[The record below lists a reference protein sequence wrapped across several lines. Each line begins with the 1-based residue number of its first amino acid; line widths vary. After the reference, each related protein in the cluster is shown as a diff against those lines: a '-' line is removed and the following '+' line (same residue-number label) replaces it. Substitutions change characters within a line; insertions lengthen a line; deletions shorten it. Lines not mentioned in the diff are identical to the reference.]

1 MTEAGCYFWVAIG
14 LISLGVILLIFSI
27 VPVRAII
34 LQLPVGAVRSR
45 WQILSGLI
53 LVFIAGYVLYALLHR
68 QDSFVS
74 MAGLVVPGIFF
85 GGAIFVFL
93 VCSLSLTTTHD
104 LRQMYVLEQ
113 ESITD
118 CLMGMYNRRYLE
130 RRLVEEV
137 QRAKRYELP
146 FSVFLLD
153 IDHFKKVND
162 TYGHQVGDSVL
173 KKLGSVI
180 VDSVRE
186 MDVVIRYGGEE
197 ILVILPNTEEV
208 NAIELAERLRQKVED
223 TIMVEPEPEQG
234 RRAIYITVSIGVTG
248 YRLTGG
254 CDTDRKMLERA
265 DKALYQAKNHGRDR
279 VESCSTDDNNLA

>member
-1 MTEAGCYFWVAIG
+1 MTNAGCYLWVAIG
-14 LISLGVILLIFSI
+14 LIGLGVILLILSI

-34 LQLPVGAVRSR
+34 RQLPAGAVRSR
-45 WQILSGLI
+45 WRILSGLI
-53 LVFIAGYVLYALLHR
+53 FIFIVGYALYALLLR
-68 QDSFVS
+68 QDSFTS

-118 CLMGMYNRRYLE
+118 CLMGIYNRRYLE
-130 RRLVEEV
+130 RRLAEEV
-137 QRAKRYELP
+137 QRAKRYDLP
-146 FSVFLLD
+146 FSIFLLD

-173 KKLGSVI
+173 KKLGAVI

-197 ILVILPNTEEV
+197 ILVILPKTEEK
-208 NAIELAERLRQKVED
+208 NAIELAERLRQKIED
-223 TIMVEPEPEQG
+223 TIMVEPDPEQG
-234 RRAIYITVSIGVTG
+234 RRAIYITVSIGVAG
-248 YRLTGG
+248 FRLTGG
-254 CDTDRKMLERA
+254 CDTDRRMLERA
-265 DKALYQAKNHGRDR
+265 DRALYQAKHHGRDR
-279 VESCSTDDNNLA
+279 VESCEDSDDLA